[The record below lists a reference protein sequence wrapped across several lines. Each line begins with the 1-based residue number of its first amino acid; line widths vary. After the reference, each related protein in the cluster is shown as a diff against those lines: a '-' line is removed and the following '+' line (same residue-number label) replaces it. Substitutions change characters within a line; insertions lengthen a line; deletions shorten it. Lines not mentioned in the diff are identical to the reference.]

1 MSPVVVLAIVIATQN
16 VDDQATDSMRA
27 TAVEALGSEDA
38 VVVREVDETG
48 DDETLRIERLVHAQ
62 TAALILWLDGT
73 HTRARVRVHVAD
85 GNRWTERTIEFAIVD
100 TPTERGRALG
110 FAVTSM
116 LPEETLA
123 ANPYRGMKRPA
134 DTPELRTAIRLVAL
148 GHTAVSKGQA
158 TGFGGSI
165 SGEFFVTPVV
175 AARLGLGAWQGSLSL
190 PSLINRDLSLSAQD
204 LVSFAAV
211 GVSFWPRRPSPDHRI
226 AFGIRVDA
234 LLLNHSVTPD
244 QGASQSKLMPGIDAM
259 ADFAFSVSSAL
270 DIVTSLG
277 MEAAIGDTD
286 LDFGKSPSDMTLL
299 QTGTIG
305 RIRTVGEVGIR
316 LSF

>member
-62 TAALILWLDGT
+62 TAAQILWLDDT
-73 HTRARVRVHVAD
+73 HTRARVRVHVAE
-85 GNRWTERTIEFAIVD
+85 GNRWTERTIEFAVVD

-123 ANPYRGMKRPA
+123 ANPYRGVKRPA

-148 GHTAVSKGQA
+148 GHTAFSS
-158 TGFGGSI
+158 TGTARGYGGSI
-165 SGEFFVTPVV
+165 SGEFFVTPTI
-175 AARLGLGAWQGSLSL
+175 AARLGFAAWQGEMPKISGH
-190 PSLINRDLSLSAQD
+190 DLASSAA
-204 LVSFAAV
+204 L
-211 GVSFWPRRPSPDHRI
+211 GVCIWPRRPSSDRRI
-226 AFGIRVDA
+226 A
-234 LLLNHSVTPD
+234 
-244 QGASQSKLMPGIDAM
+244 
-259 ADFAFSVSSAL
+259 
-270 DIVTSLG
+270 
-277 MEAAIGDTD
+277 
-286 LDFGKSPSDMTLL
+286 
-299 QTGTIG
+299 
-305 RIRTVGEVGIR
+305 VGIR
-316 LSF
+316 MDALVLNHYVTRDLGNSRGRFRSGCRGSTRWPRLRSASARRSTS

>member
-38 VVVREVDETG
+38 VVLREVDETG
-48 DDETLRIERLVHAQ
+48 DAETLRIEKLVNAQ
-62 TAALILWLDGT
+62 TAAQILWLDDS
-73 HTRARVRVHVAD
+73 HTRARVRVHVAE
-85 GNRWTERTIEFAIVD
+85 GNRWTERTIEFAVVD

-123 ANPYRGMKRPA
+123 ANPYRAKKPA
-134 DTPELRTAIRLVAL
+134 ATEEQRTAIRLVAL

-158 TGFGGSI
+158 RGFGGSI

-190 PSLINRDLSLSAQD
+190 SFPSMPLDVINAQD
-204 LVSFAAV
+204 LVSFAAL
-211 GVSFWPRRPSPDHRI
+211 GVSFWPRRPSPDHRF
-226 AFGIRVDA
+226 AFGIRIDA

-244 QGASQSKLMPGIDAM
+244 QGSSQSKLMSGVDAM

-277 MEAAIGDTD
+277 IEGAIGDTD
-286 LDFGKSPSDMTLL
+286 LNLRMDPNDP
-299 QTGTIG
+299 TGQQVSTIA
-305 RIRTVGEVGIR
+305 RIRTAGEVGIR
-316 LSF
+316 ISF

>member
-48 DDETLRIERLVHAQ
+48 DAETLRIERLVNAQ
-62 TAALILWLDGT
+62 TAAQILWLDGT
-73 HTRARVRVHVAD
+73 HTRARVRVHVAE
-85 GNRWTERTIEFAIVD
+85 GNRWIERTIVFAVVD
-100 TPTERGRALG
+100 TPTERGRTLG

-123 ANPYRGMKRPA
+123 ANPYRTAKKPA

-148 GHTAVSKGQA
+148 GHTAVSTGHA
-158 TGFGGSI
+158 TGVGGSI

-175 AARLGLGAWQGSLSL
+175 AARLGLGAWQGPLSL
-190 PSLINRDLSLSAQD
+190 PSVISPDVSISAQD
-204 LVSFAAV
+204 LVSFAAL

-244 QGASQSKLMPGIDAM
+244 RGASQSKLMPGVDAM
-259 ADFAFSVSSAL
+259 GEIALSVSSAL

-277 MEAAIGDTD
+277 IEAAIGDTD
-286 LDFGKSPSDMTLL
+286 LETQASPTAMST
-299 QTGTIG
+299 QIGTIA
-305 RIRTVGEVGIR
+305 RIRGTGEIGIR
-316 LSF
+316 ISF